1 MNKLKFLQI
10 RFFRHFL
17 PKQFYKIDFP
27 GGNFMN
33 PHLAGKFSYKLP
45 LENYWQN
52 NLISKLYFK
61 NT

>member
-45 LENYWQN
+45 LENY
-52 NLISKLYFK
+52 
-61 NT
+61 